1 MPMYYRPPEDRPLR
15 FEQVRRDELLVDP
28 RYVCLI
34 RTMPL
39 GTWRRVERKQESE
52 DEDPIPYAVA
62 GADLWRP
69 VLDELAAAAEQ
80 QRRDL
85 EATAREHPEF
95 ASLVRTPEA
104 PTLPEFFLGENVLEF
119 ACHECGEWALGIIW
133 RRRVHVCSDSCSEA
147 HRKRVYQDWRDF
159 NPRDPETVNA
169 TRAKRRAEARAGRK
183 CEHCGKPIDA
193 ARATKRFCSDI
204 YRGRGAPRD
213 TRREA
218 REDGRRSNAKN
229 VSTSS
234 PPRSRPAKLSKNKA
248 CGSWG
253 RPRKRTIR
261 SKNLSQESFKTMQLD
276 FSDDAMPLWAQ
287 LLMAGITAVGVIAVG
302 KAIVTGLASR
312 RPPPHSVPP
321 SNVSPEARKS
331 SAPAR
336 LTPANGPPR
345 GQRDATLHR
354 ATSYARQYG
363 CGAGA
368 TGCLVPRLPAQA
380 RARPRRAG
388 GSLRRRSAGA
398 HVGQAPCL
406 LAMRQHAGRF
416 RARRCAAINGM
427 PRPQERLAK
436 LRQVPRG
443 AGAIKQRRERL
454 ARTGRPEPRRP
465 FRATGRC

>member
-1 MPMYYRPPEDRPLR
+1 MYYRPPEDRPLR

-39 GTWRRVERKQESE
+39 GTWRRVERKEESE

-218 REDGRRSNAKN
+218 REDGRARTRK
-229 VSTSS
+229 T
-234 PPRSRPAKLSKNKA
+234 SRPARRRDQ
-248 CGSWG
+248 G
-253 RPRKRTIR
+253 RPSSRKT
-261 SKNLSQESFKTMQLD
+261 
-276 FSDDAMPLWAQ
+276 
-287 LLMAGITAVGVIAVG
+287 
-302 KAIVTGLASR
+302 
-312 RPPPHSVPP
+312 
-321 SNVSPEARKS
+321 
-331 SAPAR
+331 
-336 LTPANGPPR
+336 
-345 GQRDATLHR
+345 
-354 ATSYARQYG
+354 
-363 CGAGA
+363 
-368 TGCLVPRLPAQA
+368 
-380 RARPRRAG
+380 
-388 GSLRRRSAGA
+388 
-398 HVGQAPCL
+398 
-406 LAMRQHAGRF
+406 
-416 RARRCAAINGM
+416 
-427 PRPQERLAK
+427 RLAAHGGG
-436 LRQVPRG
+436 RG
-443 AGAIKQRRERL
+443 RGRSGVKIFRRKASKRCSS
-454 ARTGRPEPRRP
+454 TS
-465 FRATGRC
+465 ATTPCRYGPNC